1 MFESIN
7 PATSARI
14 GSYNQEDESSFLY
27 KLKVADDTFDKW
39 RFTKVKRRVELMD
52 SLASSLANNR
62 RHFSVLMTSE
72 MGKPISE
79 SEAEISKCIWL
90 CEFYRDNLKSFLKSV
105 KIKSDAD
112 SSYYQHVPIGVILGI
127 MPWNFPAWQ
136 AFRMAVPA
144 ICAGNTVI
152 LKHASNVMGSA
163 EMIEK
168 VFREAGFETGVFQN
182 LRISSQQV
190 STLIR
195 DERVRGVSLT
205 GSDKAGSSVASQ
217 AGKELKKSLLELGG
231 SNAFIVFED
240 ADMDLALEKTV
251 KGRFQNTGQSCIANK
266 RLFVQKGIF
275 EKFLDAYVRRV
286 RDLKVGD
293 PIMQDTQIG
302 PMARLDL
309 AETLERQLKESVELG
324 AKVILGG
331 KRDGCFFDPTIITDV
346 EPNMP
351 VMKEEVFG
359 PVIPIVP
366 FDDWE
371 DALRLSNDNE
381 FGLGVSLFT
390 ANTSKA
396 KKWAER
402 FDEGAVFVNELVKS
416 DPRLPFGGVKRSGY
430 GRELSSLGL
439 FEFTNVQT
447 VYVDE

>member
-1 MFESIN
+1 
-7 PATSARI
+7 
-14 GSYNQEDESSFLY
+14 
-27 KLKVADDTFDKW
+27 
-39 RFTKVKRRVELMD
+39 
-52 SLASSLANNR
+52 
-62 RHFSVLMTSE
+62 
-72 MGKPISE
+72 
-79 SEAEISKCIWL
+79 
-90 CEFYRDNLKSFLKSV
+90 V